1 MTACVAEARDVGEGE
16 RERGKKERGLG
27 QRMSGE
33 WDREG
38 ARQVLVAGVPSPSSS
53 RFFLPT
59 SSTLTPAT

>member
-27 QRMSGE
+27 QRRSGE

-38 ARQVLVAGVPSPSSS
+38 AGSGTENERA
-53 RFFLPT
+53 RFL
-59 SSTLTPAT
+59 